1 MAKQMIIEIKT
12 MNASYKEL
20 KRQKTQGIKTWR
32 SVKIFIT
39 MITLGI
45 SRPLKTLITTNNF

>member
-1 MAKQMIIEIKT
+1 MIIEIKR

-20 KRQKTQGIKTWR
+20 KRLTKNSRHWG
-32 SVKIFIT
+32 SVKIFLM

-45 SRPLKTLITTNNF
+45 SRPLKTLITTYNF

>member
-1 MAKQMIIEIKT
+1 MTKQMIIEIKT

-45 SRPLKTLITTNNF
+45 SRPLKTLITTYNF